1 MLLSINPYALVL
13 YAFKFSS
20 FVNTHNFFYDFVH
33 TKLNIQQGESG
44 VSKTF
49 VSAMMTV
56 SAAMSAMLSTVLG
69 TAINDK
75 LLFKHV
81 LTKLL
86 FLLSSC
92 S

>member
-20 FVNTHNFFYDFVH
+20 FVNIHNFLYVSL
-33 TKLNIQQGESG
+33 TLNIQQGESW

-56 SAAMSAMLSTVLG
+56 SAHGDVG
-69 TAINDK
+69 NVINCDRY
-75 LLFKHV
+75 LLQ
-81 LTKLL
+81 
-86 FLLSSC
+86 
-92 S
+92 